1 MIVAPFSFLGNTQN
15 TGRLV
20 RVGQYYQGG
29 YIAFIQGEY
38 PNQTGLII
46 APTDVTANI
55 ESWQLQTYSN
65 ISGLSQAYGS
75 GQLNTNAILAQS
87 STATPAATL
96 CNDYSND
103 GYTDWFLPSETELT
117 NVRNNLALI
126 PNSGSFVGAGVNN
139 PPIVSLYWTSYS
151 NTINTA
157 ISIDFGDTNTYV
169 GNRTGVFKQI
179 GGGTPS
185 GARVRPCR
193 YITPV

>member
-1 MIVAPFSFLGNTQN
+1 MLVNPFSFLGSTQN

-29 YIAFIQGEY
+29 FIAFIQGAY

-55 ESWQLQTYSN
+55 ESWQLQSYSS

-75 GQLNTNAILAQS
+75 GQSNTTAILAQS

-96 CNDYSND
+96 CNNYSND
-103 GYTDWFLPSETELT
+103 GYTDWFLPSENELT
-117 NVRNNLALI
+117 NVRNNLSLL
-126 PNSGSFVGAGVNN
+126 PNSGSFVNAYTQ
-139 PPIVSLYWTSYS
+139 PPVVSLYWTSFS
-151 NTINTA
+151 NAFNTA
-157 ISIDFGDTNTYV
+157 IAIDFGGSGTYI
-169 GNRTGVFKQI
+169 GNRTAAFRQAGS
-179 GGGTPS
+179 GTPS